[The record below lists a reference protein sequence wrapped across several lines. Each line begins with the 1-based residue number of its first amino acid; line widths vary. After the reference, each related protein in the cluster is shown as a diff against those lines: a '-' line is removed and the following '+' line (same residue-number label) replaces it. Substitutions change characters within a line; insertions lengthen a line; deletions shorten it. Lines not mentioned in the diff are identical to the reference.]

1 MGVPSLHP
9 FDFGIFHSKPS
20 ILIHFG
26 DPFMETP
33 IVSVTGLRPPSPG
46 GRGDQR
52 PVGWQEWRATFG
64 WSCGRRGSP
73 RWSIRRGQQQMQ
85 KWIETGDIPSGKLT

>member
-1 MGVPSLHP
+1 MGVPSHHP

-64 WSCGRRGSP
+64 GAAADADRLGGASGGVSSRCKNGSKQEIYP
-73 RWSIRRGQQQMQ
+73 
-85 KWIETGDIPSGKLT
+85 LVN